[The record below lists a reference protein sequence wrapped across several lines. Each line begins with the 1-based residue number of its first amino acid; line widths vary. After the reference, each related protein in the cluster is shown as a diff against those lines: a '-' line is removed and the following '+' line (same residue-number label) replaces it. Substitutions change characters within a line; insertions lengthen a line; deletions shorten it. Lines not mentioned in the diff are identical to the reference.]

1 MHIGSSNH
9 TYINMDHSLKL
20 GDGFLF
26 CYNKLQYFFFY
37 EEEGI
42 HYCLKYEKQSID
54 MNRYS
59 RMRKGCESMSKI
71 MVIEDTETIR
81 EELQT
86 FLIRY
91 GYEVIAPTN
100 FENIIDDI
108 LKEKADLILLD
119 INLPV
124 TDGYYICREIRK
136 SSDVPIIV
144 VTSRDNEM
152 DELMSM
158 NLGADD
164 FVTKPFN
171 TQILLARIESL
182 LRRIQGTSRDTID
195 YQNLKL
201 NLSNGSIDYEGK
213 TVELTKNEL
222 KILSCLIK
230 NKGKIVSRDE
240 LMDFMWNSDIFVDD
254 NNLSVNVTRLRKKL
268 ESVGMEENIE
278 TRRGLGYILP

>member
-1 MHIGSSNH
+1 
-9 TYINMDHSLKL
+9 
-20 GDGFLF
+20 
-26 CYNKLQYFFFY
+26 
-37 EEEGI
+37 
-42 HYCLKYEKQSID
+42 
-54 MNRYS
+54 
-59 RMRKGCESMSKI
+59 MSKI

-182 LRRIQGTSRDTID
+182 LRRIQGSSRDTID

-201 NLSNGSIDYEGK
+201 NLSNGTINYEGK
-213 TVELTKNEL
+213 TAELTKNEL

-268 ESVGMEENIE
+268 EAVGMEENIE